1 MNGSLS
7 ALFIFTVQVTIN
19 EEPVAANTTGSG
31 IQMKRMIILFNDFQN
46 ETEHKIIKEAIA
58 IKCKR
63 TP

>member
-1 MNGSLS
+1 
-7 ALFIFTVQVTIN
+7 VTIN